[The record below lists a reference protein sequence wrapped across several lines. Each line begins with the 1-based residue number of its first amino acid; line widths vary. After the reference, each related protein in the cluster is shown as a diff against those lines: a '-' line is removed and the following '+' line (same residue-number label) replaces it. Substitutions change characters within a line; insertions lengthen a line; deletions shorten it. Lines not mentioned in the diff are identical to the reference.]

1 MFGNLLCILALTWVF
16 PPNSSA
22 SYVEKIGASYSERLA
37 ICTEIATSADL
48 HGVSQSLAVAVGF
61 TESKFTYSTSGAGAV
76 GPLQV
81 IRKYVC
87 RTDQKNGAECD
98 LIDAG
103 VQALR
108 YWVKR
113 SSTVARGLCRYN
125 AGNTCTTTGR
135 KYARGVLSR
144 QRVLDAQ
151 MRLLFGQA
159 YKETEKRK
167 APRD

>member
-1 MFGNLLCILALTWVF
+1 MFGNLLCILALSWVF

-22 SYVEKIGASYSERLA
+22 SYVEKIGVSYLERLA

-48 HGVSQSLAVAVGF
+48 HGVSQSLSVAVGF
-61 TESKFTYSTSGAGAV
+61 TESKFSYATSGAGAV

-87 RTDQKNGAECD
+87 RTAQRNGAECD

-108 YWVKR
+108 
-113 SSTVARGLCRYN
+113 
-125 AGNTCTTTGR
+125 
-135 KYARGVLSR
+135 
-144 QRVLDAQ
+144 
-151 MRLLFGQA
+151 
-159 YKETEKRK
+159 
-167 APRD
+167 